1 MMTVEDILVRGVAFA
16 AACIALMVVFGFVL
30 IMVDKIRGRG

>member
-1 MMTVEDILVRGVAFA
+1 MTVEDILVRGVAFA
-16 AACIALMVVFGFVL
+16 ATCIALMVAVGVVL